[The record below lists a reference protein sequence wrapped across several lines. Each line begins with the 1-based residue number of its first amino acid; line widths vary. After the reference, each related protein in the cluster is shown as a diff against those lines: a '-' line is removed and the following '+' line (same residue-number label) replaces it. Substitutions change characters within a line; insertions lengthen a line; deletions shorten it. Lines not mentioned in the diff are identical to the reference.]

1 MHGVARYGESC
12 TTHEWRLKGRTGVLT
27 CPLILPSAITRLG
40 ALSNDHGTFGT
51 VRGDATNTA
60 CYQSCL
66 SDWWVDMPQYSG
78 TESVVDTG
86 IVSTTKINSSAMV
99 VVPGGLTLLWCY
111 WHPSI
116 DGPLHY
122 YYYVYPTKFL

>member
-1 MHGVARYGESC
+1 MGHLAQYGVM
-12 TTHEWRLKGRTGVLT
+12 L
-27 CPLILPSAITRLG
+27 PILP
-40 ALSNDHGTFGT
+40 
-51 VRGDATNTA
+51 ATDPV
-60 CYQSCL
+60 
-66 SDWWVDMPQYSG
+66 SDWWVEMSQYSG

-86 IVSTTKINSSAMV
+86 IVNTTKINSSAMV

-122 YYYVYPTKFL
+122 YYYNKYRISTWVYYTQLYSSHVLL

>member
-1 MHGVARYGESC
+1 MAVNRQDWGINMSSDTAYPQLPGSVCCQMIMGHLTQYGVMLPILRTTGLACHGC
-12 TTHEWRLKGRTGVLT
+12 KW
-27 CPLILPSAITRLG
+27 
-40 ALSNDHGTFGT
+40 
-51 VRGDATNTA
+51 
-60 CYQSCL
+60 
-66 SDWWVDMPQYSG
+66 YSG

-86 IVSTTKINSSAMV
+86 IVNTTKINSSAMV

-122 YYYVYPTKFL
+122 YYYYYY

>member
-1 MHGVARYGESC
+1 MGHLAQYGVM
-12 TTHEWRLKGRTGVLT
+12 L
-27 CPLILPSAITRLG
+27 PILP
-40 ALSNDHGTFGT
+40 
-51 VRGDATNTA
+51 ATDPV
-60 CYQSCL
+60 
-66 SDWWVDMPQYSG
+66 SDWWVEMSQYSG

-86 IVSTTKINSSAMV
+86 IVNTTKINSSAMV

-122 YYYVYPTKFL
+122 YYYYYCIGYLECYNKS